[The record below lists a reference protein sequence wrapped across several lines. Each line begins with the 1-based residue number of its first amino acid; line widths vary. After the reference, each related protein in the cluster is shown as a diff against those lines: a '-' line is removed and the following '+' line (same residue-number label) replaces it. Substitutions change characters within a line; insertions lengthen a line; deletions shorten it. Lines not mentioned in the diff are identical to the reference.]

1 MHVFCDLFY
10 VHVYLISS
18 VSYIIRYKINKIKF
32 SSECIIDRLYYI
44 KLEIME
50 GNHISVYFE
59 IYVKRNLVS
68 KNYIRLQTIKLYF
81 ILNIIKY
88 NIKCIILLNII
99 KYIKYIFYIKL
110 YLHNFYTC
118 NNSSISS

>member
-1 MHVFCDLFY
+1 MCILFLQFPILY
-10 VHVYLISS
+10 D
-18 VSYIIRYKINKIKF
+18 KINKIKF

-50 GNHISVYFE
+50 GNHIFVYFE
-59 IYVKRNLVS
+59 IYVERNLVS

-88 NIKCIILLNII
+88 NIKYIILLNII
-99 KYIKYIFYIKL
+99 KYY
-110 YLHNFYTC
+110 
-118 NNSSISS
+118 